1 VRISKVIIDNFRSI
15 KSLEFEPGPLCTLIG
30 ENNSG
35 KSTIMRAL
43 NLVLGEAWPSER
55 SFDENDF
62 HANDTSNPIEI
73 SVYFDQHWDETR
85 NLKTNKVAEFKLRCK
100 AYKKATKG
108 KVAGELKTEYV
119 CIGPKGGEL
128 SYPAAPGKFQGP
140 QYPLN
145 VNSDMRASVPLLYVD
160 VMREYAR
167 QTPSSR
173 WSVLRKLLDPIL
185 VGFVNDKTMVPFTQE
200 DGTVIQL
207 TRLQAFQRAIG
218 SAYSYL
224 RTPDFEQM
232 ESSLAAN
239 ALDHMGL
246 DPKTD
251 GVSLQFSLHDPANAY
266 KNLELLVEQLS
277 RVSTA
282 QDVGAGLQ
290 SAIVVAIFRTYEEMQ
305 KIGAIFAIEEPEAFL
320 HPQKA
325 RYFSAVLERIANA
338 GNQVFLS
345 THSPFFVKL
354 HEPQTVAIVRR
365 TEVDGTTV
373 AQTTPIA
380 ITPDQKATLRMQT
393 AVNVARAEMLF
404 ARRILLVEGDTE
416 LVALP
421 FVFQQLG
428 IDADR
433 EGITVVHCDGKE
445 GIPFFAKIATAFDI
459 PFVVLA
465 DIDDPT
471 KPTQAKATA
480 ALQAVCPMDRLFLL
494 KPDFESEC
502 GYKVSGGKA
511 VSAHKHFSQTPPP
524 AIPQTIVDATTKLQS
539 I

>member
-1 VRISKVIIDNFRSI
+1 VRICRVVIDNFRSI
-15 KSLEFEPGPLCTLIG
+15 KHLEFDPGPLCTLIG

-43 NLVLGEAWPSER
+43 SLVLGETWPTER
-55 SFDENDF
+55 AFDENDF
-62 HANDTSNPIEI
+62 HGNDTSKPIEI
-73 SVYFDQHWDETR
+73 TVFFDQSWDETR
-85 NLKTNKVAEFKLRCK
+85 NGKPSKVAGFRLRCK
-100 AYKKATKG
+100 AYQRPPKG
-108 KVAGELKTEYV
+108 RAVGELKTDYV
-119 CIGPKGGEL
+119 CVGAAGAEL
-128 SYPAAPGKFQGP
+128 NYPSIAGNYKSPP
-140 QYPLN
+140 YPLN
-145 VNSDMRASVPLLYVD
+145 VSGDMRAQIPLLYVD
-160 VMREYAR
+160 VMREYQR
-167 QTPSSR
+167 QAPSSR
-173 WSVLRKLLDPIL
+173 WSILRKLLDPIL
-185 VGFVNDKTMVPFTQE
+185 VGFMNDKAMVPFTQE
-200 DGTVIQL
+200 DGTVVQL
-207 TRLQAFQRAIG
+207 TRLQAFQRAISG
-218 SAYSYL
+218 AYTYL

-239 ALDHMGL
+239 ALEHMGL
-246 DPKTD
+246 DRKTD

-305 KIGAIFAIEEPEAFL
+305 KTGAIFAIEEPEAFL

-325 RYFSAVLERIANA
+325 RYFSAVLERIADA
-338 GNQVFLS
+338 SNQVFLS

-354 HEPQTVAIVRR
+354 HKPETVALVRR
-365 TEVDGTTV
+365 TEATGTTISQTAPIPG
-373 AQTTPIA
+373 AQ
-380 ITPDQKATLRMQT
+380 DQKATLRIQT
-393 AVNVARAEMLF
+393 AVNVARGEMLF
-404 ARRILLVEGDTE
+404 ARRVLLVEGDTE

-421 FVFQQLG
+421 FIFQRLN

-433 EGITVVHCDGKE
+433 EGITAVHCDGKD

-459 PFVVLA
+459 PFVVVA

-480 ALQAVCPMDRLFLL
+480 ALQAVCPADRLFLL
-494 KPDFESEC
+494 KPDFEGEC
-502 GYKVSGGKA
+502 GYKASGGKA
-511 VSAHKHFSQTPPP
+511 VSAYTHFSQTPPP
-524 AIPQTIVDATTKLQS
+524 TIPQTIVDAITKLMS